1 MKRAA
6 KIIGVIVL
14 VLVVLLIGGFFWI
27 DGIAKV
33 GVEKGATFALGVE
46 TTLERMSIG
55 VFSGEAGMSKL
66 NVRNPAGFDTP
77 HFLEL
82 GNGNVAVS
90 LGSLMDDTVVVPE
103 LTLSSLSMNLER
115 KGGRANYQ
123 VILDGLKRFDTKE
136 DAPPPAP
143 QDDGPAEEGKKFVV
157 RHVAIDDV
165 NVQVDWLPVGGELT
179 RVPLRIERI
188 ELNDV
193 GSESVNGVQLAELTG
208 ILLKAILE
216 SVLAKGGD
224 LIPADIAGELTMGL
238 EELTGLGDATVQV
251 VGDVTTIVDGQVR
264 EVGEAGKELL
274 QKLGEGGAQLGKDA
288 DDIGKKVGEGLEDVG
303 KKLEEGIGGLLPKK
317 KKEQDNP

>member
-1 MKRAA
+1 
-6 KIIGVIVL
+6 
-14 VLVVLLIGGFFWI
+14 
-27 DGIAKV
+27 
-33 GVEKGATFALGVE
+33 
-46 TTLERMSIG
+46 
-55 VFSGEAGMSKL
+55 
-66 NVRNPAGFDTP
+66 
-77 HFLEL
+77 
-82 GNGNVAVS
+82 
-90 LGSLMDDTVVVPE
+90 MDDTVVVPQ

-115 KGGRANYQ
+115 KGSKANYQ
-123 VILDGLKRFDTKE
+123 VILDGLKRFEAKE
-136 DAPPPAP
+136 DARPPPSEE
-143 QDDGPAEEGKKFVV
+143 DDEAGEGKKFVV

-208 ILLKAILE
+208 ILIKAILE

-224 LIPADIAGELTMGL
+224 LIPADIAGELTTGL
-238 EELTGLGDATVQV
+238 EELTGLGDATVQI

-274 QKLGEGGAQLGKDA
+274 QKLGESGAQLGKDA

-317 KKEQDNP
+317 KKDQDNP